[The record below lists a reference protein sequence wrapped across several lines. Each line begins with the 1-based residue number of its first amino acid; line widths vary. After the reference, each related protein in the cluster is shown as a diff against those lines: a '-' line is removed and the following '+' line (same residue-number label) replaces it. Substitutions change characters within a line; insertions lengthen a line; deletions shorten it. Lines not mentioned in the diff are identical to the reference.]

1 MARRRKSYTSS
12 RRTYNPLEL
21 ALDKDMDYFSHYS
34 MYLRNIAFQM
44 FEWKNLPDSVDPRFL
59 EMSLHQLGYVAFYK
73 DPKLGYIVTQGALS
87 GTIDHYNLNKSFQ
100 ATAPSYQAHFDLYNY
115 PDMKPEKDE
124 PNQGVVIF
132 NNDMHTGTFASL
144 NMFASDLAETK
155 EIIQI
160 NQNAQKTPF
169 MLTGSD
175 ATIFSIKNIFQQ
187 IDGNAPVIATNEKF
201 DMSNLKVLNLN
212 APYVIDKLNQ
222 HKNAIWNEAMTF
234 LGIKNANLEKKERM
248 VTSEVESNNEQIDSS
263 GNIFLKARQEAC
275 KRIND
280 LYDLELSVA
289 FREGVNTDEPDN
301 TIQTDNR
308 ASITKTNEPKS

>member
-1 MARRRKSYTSS
+1 MARRRKSYTSQ

-44 FEWKNLPDSVDPRFL
+44 FEWKNLPVSVDPRFL

-87 GTIDHYNLNKSFQ
+87 GTIDHYHLNTAFQ
-100 ATAPSYQAHFDLYNY
+100 ATAPNYQAKFDLYNY
-115 PDMKPEKDE
+115 QDMKPTESDPTE
-124 PNQGVVIF
+124 GVVIF

-160 NQNAQKTPF
+160 NQNAQKTPY
-169 MLTGSD
+169 MLTGTD

-187 IDGNAPVIATNEKF
+187 IDGNSPVIATNEKF
-201 DMSNLKVLNLN
+201 NVSDLKVLNLD

-263 GNIFLKARQEAC
+263 GNIFLKSRQEAC
-275 KRIND
+275 KRINE
-280 LYDLELSVA
+280 LYGLKMSVD
-289 FREGVNTDEPDN
+289 FREGVNADEPDN
-301 TIQTDNR
+301 SIPKDNR
-308 ASITKTNEPKS
+308 TSIAKTNEPNS